1 VREWARGGLILDTWA
16 VILLLG
22 AIFGLS
28 WLGAG
33 FVRRFAVRR
42 RILDIPNARSSHDV
56 PTPRGG
62 GIVFSVL
69 LLFGV
74 AGFIAGSIP
83 HSDVWIA
90 LLGGGALVA
99 LVGWFDDCRGMPS
112 FVRLALY
119 ALAAVWAAGWIGG
132 LSDLSLGFGSIHL
145 GWTGYAIS
153 WAFILAFTNIYNFMD
168 GIDGL
173 AASEGATV
181 ALAAGILLL
190 CSGQPFIGWLFI
202 GLSMAL
208 LGFLRWNW
216 QPARIFMGD
225 VGSNLLGF
233 VFATAALA
241 TGRFS
246 SVSIWVWAILLG
258 VFIVDG
264 FLTFGRRLAKRLP
277 PYQAHRSH
285 AYQGA
290 VQQGYSH
297 ARVTLVIV
305 GVNLLLVGVATAAWL
320 WPIGAVALVL
330 VSYASLA
337 VLHLRYSPL
346 RGD

>member
-1 VREWARGGLILDTWA
+1 VLIAT
-16 VILLLG
+16 
-22 AIFGLS
+22 FGLS
-28 WLGAG
+28 WLGTG
-33 FVRRFAVRR
+33 FVRRFALRR
-42 RILDIPNARSSHDV
+42 KILDVPSARSSHDV

-62 GIVFSVL
+62 GIVFSALFL
-69 LLFGV
+69 LAV
-74 AGFIAGSIP
+74 AGFLAASVP
-83 HSDVWIA
+83 HSNLWIA
-90 LLGGGALVA
+90 LLGGGTLVA
-99 LVGWFDDCRGMPS
+99 CVGWLDDCRSMPS

-119 ALAAVWAAGWIGG
+119 AVAAAWSAAWIGG
-132 LSDLSLGFGSIHL
+132 LPVLSLGFVAIRL
-145 GWTGYAIS
+145 GWTGYVVS
-153 WAFILAFTNIYNFMD
+153 WAFILALTNIYNFMD

-173 AASEGATV
+173 AGSEGATV

-190 CSGQPFIGWLFI
+190 CSGQLFVGWLFV
-202 GLSMAL
+202 GLSVAL

-233 VFATAALA
+233 TFATAALA

-258 VFIVDG
+258 VFAVDG

-290 VQQGYSH
+290 VQSGYSH
-297 ARVTLVIV
+297 AQVTALVV
-305 GVNLLLVGVATAAWL
+305 GINVLLAGVATAAWL
-320 WPIGAVALVL
+320 WPRGAVVLVL
-330 VSYASLA
+330 LSYGLLSA
-337 VLHLRYSPL
+337 LHLRYSPL
-346 RGD
+346 SERQQS

>member
-1 VREWARGGLILDTWA
+1 LD
-16 VILLLG
+16 V
-22 AIFGLS
+22 
-28 WLGAG
+28 
-33 FVRRFAVRR
+33 
-42 RILDIPNARSSHDV
+42 PNVRSSHEV

-62 GIVFSVL
+62 GVVFSALFL
-69 LLFGV
+69 L
-74 AGFIAGSIP
+74 AIIGFLAGSAP
-83 HSDVWIA
+83 HANVWIA
-90 LLGGGALVA
+90 LLGGGVLVA
-99 LVGWFDDCRGMPS
+99 LVGWLDDCRGMPS

-119 ALAAVWAAGWIGG
+119 AVAAAWSVAWIGG
-132 LSDLSLGFGSIHL
+132 LPVLSLGFADIRL
-145 GWTGYAIS
+145 GWAGYGIS

-173 AASEGATV
+173 AGSEGAAV

-190 CSGQPFIGWLFI
+190 CSGQPVVGWLFV
-202 GLSMAL
+202 GLSVAL

-241 TGRFS
+241 TGQFS
-246 SVSIWVWAILLG
+246 SVSIWVWTILLG

-277 PYQAHRSH
+277 PYQAHCSH

-290 VQQGYSH
+290 VQEDYSH
-297 ARVTLVIV
+297 ACVTATVV
-305 GVNLLLVGVATAAWL
+305 GINVLLAGLATIAWL
-320 WPIGAVALVL
+320 WPEIAIALVL
-330 VSYASLA
+330 FSYALLIA
-337 VLHLRYSPL
+337 LHLRYSPL
-346 RGD
+346 RGK

>member
-1 VREWARGGLILDTWA
+1 MLNTTL
-16 VILLLG
+16 VILLLT
-22 AIFGLS
+22 ATFVLS
-28 WLGAG
+28 WLGTG
-33 FVRRFAVRR
+33 VVRRVAVRR
-42 RILDIPNARSSHDV
+42 RILDVPNPRSSHDA
-56 PTPRGG
+56 PMPRGG
-62 GIVFSVL
+62 GVVFSALFL
-69 LLFGV
+69 LAV
-74 AGFIAGSIP
+74 AGFLAASVP
-83 HSDVWIA
+83 HSNLWIA
-90 LLGGGALVA
+90 LLGGGVLVA
-99 LVGWFDDCRGMPS
+99 LVGWLDDCRPMPS

-119 ALAAVWAAGWIGG
+119 ALAAVWSAAWIGG
-132 LSDLSLGFGSIHL
+132 LPVLSLGFATLGL
-145 GWTGYAIS
+145 GWVGYVIS
-153 WAFILAFTNIYNFMD
+153 WALILAFTNIYNFMD

-173 AASEGATV
+173 AGSEGATV

-190 CSGQPFIGWLFI
+190 CSGQPFIGWLFV
-202 GLSMAL
+202 GLSVAL

-258 VFIVDG
+258 VFAVDG

-290 VQQGYSH
+290 VQRGHSH
-297 ARVTLVIV
+297 AMVTVVVV
-305 GVNLLLVGVATAAWL
+305 GINVLLAGVATAAWL
-320 WPIGAVALVL
+320 WPNAAVALVL
-330 VSYASLA
+330 LSYALLT
-337 VLHLRYSPL
+337 VLHVKYSPL
-346 RGD
+346 

>member
-1 VREWARGGLILDTWA
+1 MWSTVVLVAAFTA
-16 VILLLG
+16 
-22 AIFGLS
+22 S
-28 WLGAG
+28 WIGTAWI
-33 FVRRFAVRR
+33 RRLALRR
-42 RILDIPNARSSHDV
+42 KMLDIPNVRSSHGI

-69 LLFGV
+69 FLLAMV
-74 AGFIAGSIP
+74 GFLAGSIP
-83 HSDVWIA
+83 YSDIWIA
-90 LLGGGALVA
+90 MLGGGALVA
-99 LVGWFDDCRGMPS
+99 LVGWLDDCRQMPS

-119 ALAAVWAAGWIGG
+119 AVAAAWSAVWIGG
-132 LSDLSLGFGSIHL
+132 LPGLSLGFADIRL
-145 GWTGYAIS
+145 GWAGYAVS

-173 AASEGATV
+173 AGTEGATV

-190 CSGQPFIGWLFI
+190 CSGQPFAGWLFV
-202 GLSMAL
+202 GLSAAL

-233 VFATAALA
+233 VFATTALA

-258 VFIVDG
+258 VFVVDG
-264 FLTFGRRLAKRLP
+264 FLTFGRRLARRLP

-290 VQQGYSH
+290 VRRGYSH
-297 ARVTLVIV
+297 ARVTTAVV
-305 GVNLLLVGVATAAWL
+305 GINVLLAGVATAAWL
-320 WPIGAVALVL
+320 WPNAAVALVL
-330 VSYASLA
+330 LSYALLI
-337 VLHLRYSPL
+337 VLHAKYSPL
-346 RGD
+346 

>member
-1 VREWARGGLILDTWA
+1 M
-16 VILLLG
+16 
-22 AIFGLS
+22 
-28 WLGAG
+28 
-33 FVRRFAVRR
+33 RRFAVGRK
-42 RILDIPNARSSHDV
+42 ILDVPNARSSHDV

-62 GIVFSVL
+62 GIVFSALFL
-69 LLFGV
+69 LAV
-74 AGFIAGSIP
+74 AGFLAASAP
-83 HSDVWIA
+83 HLDIWIA
-90 LLGGGALVA
+90 LLGGGILVA
-99 LVGWFDDCRGMPS
+99 CVGWLDDCRGLPS

-119 ALAAVWAAGWIGG
+119 AVAAAWSAFWIGG
-132 LSDLSLGFGSIHL
+132 LPVLSLGFATIHL
-145 GWTGYAIS
+145 GWTGYVVS
-153 WAFILAFTNIYNFMD
+153 WAFILALTNIYNFMD

-190 CSGQPFIGWLFI
+190 YSGQPFVGWLLV

-208 LGFLRWNW
+208 VGFLRWNW

-233 VFATAALA
+233 VFATVALV

-290 VQQGYSH
+290 VQRGHSH
-297 ARVTLVIV
+297 AMVTAVVV
-305 GVNLLLVGVATAAWL
+305 GINVLLAGVATAAWL
-320 WPIGAVALVL
+320 WPSGAVALVVL
-330 VSYASLA
+330 SYALLMA
-337 VLHLRYSPL
+337 LHLYYSPL
-346 RGD
+346 RGR

>member
-1 VREWARGGLILDTWA
+1 MLDTTL
-16 VILLLG
+16 VILSLTAAFALSFLG
-22 AIFGLS
+22 TVL
-28 WLGAG
+28 
-33 FVRRFAVRR
+33 VRRIAVRR
-42 RILDIPNARSSHDV
+42 KILDIPNVRSSHDI

-69 LLFGV
+69 FLLTMI
-74 AGFIAGSIP
+74 GFLAGSVP
-83 HSDVWIA
+83 HPNVWIA
-90 LLGGGALVA
+90 LFGGGVLVA
-99 LVGWFDDCRGMPS
+99 LVGWLDDCRQMPS

-119 ALAAVWAAGWIGG
+119 AVAAAWSAAWIGG
-132 LSDLSLGFGSIHL
+132 LPVLSLGFADVRL
-145 GWTGYAIS
+145 GWTGYVIS

-173 AASEGATV
+173 AASEGV
-181 ALAAGILLL
+181 SVSLAAGILLL
-190 CSGQPFIGWLFI
+190 CAGQSFAGWLFV
-202 GLSMAL
+202 GLSVAL

-233 VFATAALA
+233 VFATTALA

-258 VFIVDG
+258 VFVVDG
-264 FLTFGRRLAKRLP
+264 FLTFGRRLARRLP

-290 VQQGYSH
+290 VQRGHSH
-297 ARVTLVIV
+297 AMVTVVVV
-305 GVNLLLVGVATAAWL
+305 GINVLLAGVATAAWL
-320 WPIGAVALVL
+320 WPSSAVALVL
-330 VSYASLA
+330 FSYALLT

-346 RGD
+346 RGS